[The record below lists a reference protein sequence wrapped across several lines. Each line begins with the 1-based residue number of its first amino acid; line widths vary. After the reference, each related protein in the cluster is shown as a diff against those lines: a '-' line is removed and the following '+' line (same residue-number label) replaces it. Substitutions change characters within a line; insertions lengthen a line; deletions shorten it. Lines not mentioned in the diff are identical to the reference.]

1 MSEPS
6 INELG
11 GVAVT
16 VAGAGVSGLATVR
29 ALLRLGA
36 DVRIVDTRQAALDPA
51 VALGATGIL
60 LAGPNDVPAAALDG
74 TRLVVTS
81 PGWRPDAPLLVSAA
95 ERGIP
100 VWGDV
105 ELAWRLDQ
113 SGLLG
118 PARTWLAITGTN
130 GKTTTTTMVQS
141 ILRAA
146 GLRSAACGNIGLPL
160 LDALAAGTDDEPGER
175 NDVLAI
181 ELSSFQ
187 LHWAPSVRPAAGVIL
202 NIAEDHLDWH
212 GGMDSYTVAKLQA
225 VTGDVGVLGLDDPVA
240 GQLGDRATA
249 GRVVGFRLGA
259 PAAGELGIEDGYLV
273 DRAFADD
280 LVLLPAAEVRP
291 GGRPGL
297 LDGLAAAALAR
308 AIGIGASAIAEG
320 LRSHETGPHRNAIIA
335 TVEGIRYVDDS
346 KATNPHAAEASLTT
360 YDRVVWIAGG
370 LLKGASV
377 EDLVPVVRERL
388 AAAIVMGADRAA
400 IIESIQRHAPEV
412 PVVEVAAGDDG
423 VVTATLINPGSTP
436 VPALELPG
444 REGGEAIADAVMH
457 QAVAAARVFAQRGDA
472 IVLAPAAASL
482 DMFRD
487 YGHRGRSFA
496 EAVTAGTQS

>member
-6 INELG
+6 ISELG
-11 GVAVT
+11 GLAVT

-36 DVRIVDTRQAALDPA
+36 VVRIVDTRQEALDPA

-60 LAGPNDVPAAALDG
+60 LATPGDVPDAALDG
-74 TRLVVTS
+74 ARLVVTS
-81 PGWRPDAPLLVSAA
+81 PGWRPDAPLLDRATGL
-95 ERGIP
+95 GIP

-113 SGLLG
+113 SGILG

-130 GKTTTTTMVQS
+130 GKTTTTTMVHS
-141 ILRAA
+141 ILTAA
-146 GLRSAACGNIGLPL
+146 GLRSTACGNIGLPL
-160 LDALAAGTDDEPGER
+160 LDALAAGIGDEPGER

-187 LHWAPSVRPAAGVIL
+187 LHWAPSIRPTAGVIL

-212 GGMDSYTVAKLQA
+212 GGMDAYTVAKLQA

-240 GQLGDRATA
+240 SQLVDRATA
-249 GRVVGFRLGA
+249 ARIVGFRLGA
-259 PAAGELGIEDGYLV
+259 PAAGEIGIKDGELV
-273 DRAFADD
+273 DRAFADE

-291 GGRPGL
+291 NGRPGL

-335 TVEGIRYVDDS
+335 TVAGVRYVDDS

-360 YDRVVWIAGG
+360 YERVVWIAGG

-377 EDLVPVVRERL
+377 EELVPVVRDRL

-412 PVVEVAAGDDG
+412 PVVEVAAGHDG
-423 VVTATLINPGSTP
+423 LVMATLINPGGAP
-436 VPALELPG
+436 VPALEIPG
-444 REGGEAIADAVMH
+444 LDAGEAVADAVMR
-457 QAVAAARVFAQRGDA
+457 QAVAAARAFAQRGDA
-472 IVLAPAAASL
+472 VVLAPAAASL

-496 EAVTAGTQS
+496 EAVTAGARS

>member
-1 MSEPS
+1 MPS
-6 INELG
+6 IAELAG
-11 GVAVT
+11 EPVV
-16 VAGAGVSGLATVR
+16 VAGAGVSGIATVR

-36 DVRIVDTRQAALDPA
+36 DVRIVDTRQEALEPA
-51 VALGATGIL
+51 VSLGATAIL
-60 LAGPNDVPAAALDG
+60 LAGTDDVPGAVLDG
-74 TRLVVTS
+74 ARLVVTS
-81 PGWRPDAPLLVSAA
+81 PGWRPDAPLLASAA
-95 ERGIP
+95 ERGMP

-113 SGLLG
+113 SGILG

-160 LDALAAGTDDEPGER
+160 LDALAAGTGGEPGER

-212 GGMDSYTVAKLQA
+212 GGMDAYTVAKLQA
-225 VTGDVGVLGLDDPVA
+225 VTGGVGVLGLDDPVA

-249 GRVVGFRLGA
+249 ERIVGFRLGSPA
-259 PAAGELGIEDGYLV
+259 PGELGIEDGQLV
-273 DRAFADD
+273 DRAFGDG

-291 GGRPGL
+291 GGRPGV

-320 LRSHETGPHRNAIIA
+320 LRAHETGPHRNAIIA
-335 TVEGIRYVDDS
+335 TVAGIRYVDDS

-360 YDRVVWIAGG
+360 YERVVWIAGG

-377 EDLVPVVRERL
+377 EELVPVVRDRL

-412 PVVEVAAGDDG
+412 PVVEVAAGHDG
-423 VVTATLINPGSTP
+423 LVTATLINPAS
-436 VPALELPG
+436 ALAPSLDIPG
-444 REGGEAIADAVMH
+444 LAAGEASADVVMH
-457 QAVAAARVFAQRGDA
+457 QAVAAARVFARPGDA

-496 EAVTAGTQS
+496 EAVSAEARP